1 MPPVSPIG
9 RSHVFVD
16 RVTTRHKHGAEIAAP
31 LGLHKRVAAQGAHP
45 FMFQPL
51 AHFASGQFGGGKDDS
66 NSVISE
72 TFGVSNPEDDAIY
85 EQLIESSAINVNE
98 KKLKRKR
105 GNIPVR

>member
-1 MPPVSPIG
+1 
-9 RSHVFVD
+9 
-16 RVTTRHKHGAEIAAP
+16 
-31 LGLHKRVAAQGAHP
+31 
-45 FMFQPL
+45 MFQPL
-51 AHFASGQFGGGKDDS
+51 AHFASGQFGGGKGDS

-72 TFGVSNPEDDAIY
+72 TFGGSNPEDDAIY